1 MSFGRVFKPESLDI
15 DQLAFEIKRLLTNPA
30 DQCTCAGGSGRV
42 EGRKGAA
49 AVTATDLLSGGTR
62 GTNVSREVP
71 IR

>member
-30 DQCTCAGGSGRV
+30 DQGTCAGGSRRV
-42 EGRKGAA
+42 EGRKRGAA
-49 AVTATDLLSGGTR
+49 ATAADLLSGGTR